1 MEEVSGNY
9 LTNVS
14 SLTTEV
20 NVVRRLA
27 TDAERLIYLEALLC
41 AYVTNGV
48 AENEYFQQLRTY
60 FSSKFDTKGL
70 LPRWIKTFKSLPALW
85 EYLRFQGANPE
96 ARRTFIQESLIPLKD
111 YLLASENL
119 SKKPA
124 SPNESHSDN
133 ADVPQTMWTKA
144 KDECWDN
151 PDGAA
156 TMAAM
161 AFESMLE
168 TTLSDTDFDTNHP
181 GYSDLGL
188 YARYQ
193 ELIKRLGLHPGLQS
207 TVSFGSVLD
216 GLAEIVSGLDLL
228 SSEIGEKADD
238 RLTPGQAELTVN
250 LASAIAD
257 YLTETSREL
266 KELD

>member
-14 SLTTEV
+14 SLSSEV
-20 NVVRRLA
+20 NVVRRLP

-48 AENEYFQQLRTY
+48 AENDYFQQLRNY
-60 FSSKFDTKGL
+60 FNTKFDTKGL

-85 EYLRFQGANPE
+85 EYLRFQGATPE
-96 ARRTFIQESLIPLKD
+96 ARRQFIQEAFIPIKD
-111 YLLASENL
+111 YLLASDRL
-119 SKKPA
+119 LKQATPL
-124 SPNESHSDN
+124 NEAMTES
-133 ADVPQTMWTKA
+133 DVPPSIWAKA

-161 AFESMLE
+161 AFESMLDQ
-168 TTLSDTDFDTNHP
+168 TLSETDFNENHT

-193 ELIKRLGLHPGLQS
+193 ELVKRLGLHPGLQS
-207 TVSFGSVLD
+207 TVAFGSVLD

-228 SSEIGEKADD
+228 SSEIGEKADN

-257 YLTETSREL
+257 YLTETSREI